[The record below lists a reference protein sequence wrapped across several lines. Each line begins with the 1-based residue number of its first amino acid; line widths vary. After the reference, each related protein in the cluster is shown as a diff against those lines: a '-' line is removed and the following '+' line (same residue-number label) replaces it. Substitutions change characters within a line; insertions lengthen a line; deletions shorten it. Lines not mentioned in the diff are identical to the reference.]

1 MSVTTKGADLELD
14 RNLGF
19 RIAAAGRRLQT
30 AADAALA
37 PLGMGAPAFGVL
49 LRLEEADGLS
59 QAELAR
65 RQAVEAPTMCRM
77 IVRLEGD
84 GHVERRRDPS
94 DRRVLHVHLTARGRA
109 TISEG
114 RALLEPHDHRV
125 FAALD
130 DADRRALL
138 DVLERVAP
146 LPADGTASP

>member
-1 MSVTTKGADLELD
+1 MSATAKGAAPELD

-30 AADAALA
+30 AADAVLA

-49 LRLEEADGLS
+49 LRLAEADGLS

-84 GHVERRRDPS
+84 GHVERRRDPH
-94 DRRVLHVHLTARGRA
+94 DRRVLRVHLTARGRA
-109 TISEG
+109 TVAEG
-114 RALLEPHDHRV
+114 QALLEPHDRRV

-138 DVLERVAP
+138 DIIGRVAP
-146 LPADGTASP
+146 LTADGDPSL

>member
-1 MSVTTKGADLELD
+1 MSATTHGAGLDLD

-30 AADAALA
+30 AADAVLA
-37 PLGMGAPAFGVL
+37 PLGIGAPAFGVL
-49 LRLEEADGLS
+49 LRLAEADGLS

-84 GHVERRRDPS
+84 GHVERRRDPN
-94 DRRVLHVHLTARGRA
+94 DRRVLRVHLTARGRA

-114 RALLEPHDHRV
+114 RTLLEPHDQRV

-138 DVLERVAP
+138 DVLERMAP